1 MRSRPRSIVLAIDP
15 GLAAVGYILAR
26 VWPGST
32 WDVEVYAGD
41 VLHAELPPTDERFLD
56 VNDETT
62 KRAIMQVR
70 RVIEIIRDEGVTV
83 VVAET
88 ISHPRDAGTALKVM
102 AFWTLLVYVLD
113 EQGLPFVKL
122 RPQDIR
128 QALKLP
134 KTKRTMTRDQKKKL
148 VHDALLALYGADK
161 LKALLG
167 HLSRKEDRSHPLD
180 ALASFTAVMSNQFG
194 SNGFTLR

>member
-15 GLAAVGYILAR
+15 GSTNVGYVLALI
-26 VWPGST
+26 WSGTT
-32 WDVEVYAGD
+32 WDIEIVKGD
-41 VLHAELPPTDERFLD
+41 HLKIEQSPDDAQCFDEH
-56 VNDETT
+56 EITT
-62 KRAIMQVR
+62 NRAMAQVR
-70 RVIEIIRDEGVTV
+70 KIQEIIRDEGVTV

-148 VHDALLALYGADK
+148 VHDALLALYGVDK
-161 LKALLG
+161 LKALFG

-180 ALASFTAVMSNQFG
+180 ALASFTAVMTNQFG
-194 SNGFTLR
+194 SGGFTLR